1 MMIDNKVVCSE
12 KAKCCGSTEGR
23 TAGQVVHVKILVVTR
38 EIPVLIMNHVGT
50 EEKAEERGQV
60 GRHGT
65 LLQGLFWCHYPL
77 KSGQVIINVC
87 TNTHTHTERQGAS
100 LFLRVLTGTVSKSQL

>member
-1 MMIDNKVVCSE
+1 MITKWYAVRKPSVVVPQRE
-12 KAKCCGSTEGR
+12 EQPAKLFMS
-23 TAGQVVHVKILVVTR
+23 KILVVTR